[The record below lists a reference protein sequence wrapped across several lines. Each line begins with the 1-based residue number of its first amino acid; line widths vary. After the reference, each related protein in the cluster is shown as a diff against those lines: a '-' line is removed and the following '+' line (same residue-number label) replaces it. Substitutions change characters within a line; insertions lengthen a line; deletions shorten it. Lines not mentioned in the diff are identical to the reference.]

1 MCLWQNHALL
11 GFINRPLHKQT
22 EQQALNGQG
31 PAGQTWFTQKAV
43 LGVAKDTQSIA
54 RALGAPGSGLPASTR
69 AQLAG
74 SIARLEADVAKIPR
88 SPTGTNPT
96 TLGPGEPLTATL
108 TVTLYF
114 SLVLALPLILFELYG
129 FVLPAFSPHER
140 RAVLPLLICV
150 PFLFATGVAFGYWV
164 VLPAAVHFLQN
175 FNSSQFNVM
184 IQANQYYKFAATV
197 LLAMGLS
204 FQAPIA
210 IVGSVRLGL
219 VTPRQLRHNRRYAIL
234 ACAAVAAFLPGG
246 RVHVDAG
253 DGSAVFALRG
263 EYPDCVGCRATRC
276 GAATATGAG
285 RPPEDPP
292 SSTGAS
298 GTPAPS
304 RPSPGGVRPKARVR
318 DKDNRLTT
326 NHRRRDDRPHRPRLG
341 RTDAVRPARTRQ
353 APHRT
358 GRLSGPGDPVRAQ
371 FHRLRSG
378 QWALAAAA
386 SSKACSAAKKARA
399 APAMANRSPQP
410 KSAPVKHPSEAAAWA
425 ALAEA
430 PASITL
436 AGSEFF
442 DEAKQKFTAKGK
454 ELLAKAVMLGIAT

>member
-1 MCLWQNHALL
+1 MATAIRTIGHDERLSIVDHLEELRTRLIVSAVAFAVVFGVCLWQNHALL
-11 GFINRPLHKQT
+11 DFINRPLHKQT

-43 LGVAKDTQSIA
+43 LGVAKDTQAIA
-54 RALGAPGSGLPASTR
+54 RALGAPSSGLPAATR

-74 SIARLEADVAKIPR
+74 SIAKLQADIAKLPR
-88 SPTGTNPT
+88 SPSGTNPT

-129 FVLPAFSPHER
+129 FVLPAFSPQER

-150 PFLFATGVAFGYWV
+150 PFLFATGVAFGYMV

-210 IVGSVRLGL
+210 IIGSVRLGL
-219 VTPRQLRHNRRYAIL
+219 VTPRQLRRNRRYAVL
-234 ACAAVAAFLPGG
+234 ACAAVAAFLPG
-246 RVHVDAG
+246 DAFTLMLETVPLYLLYEASILIASVVARR
-253 DGSAVFALRG
+253 DVA
-263 EYPDCVGCRATRC
+263 RA
-276 GAATATGAG
+276 AATGAG

-298 GTPAPS
+298 GTPAPP
-304 RPSPGGVRPKARVR
+304 RPSPSGASDGQRMSATK
-318 DKDNRLTT
+318 TT
-326 NHRRRDDRPHRPRLG
+326 GTQPTTAKEMINHI
-341 RTDAVRPARTRQ
+341 
-353 APHRT
+353 
-358 GRLSGPGDPVRAQ
+358 DPD
-371 FHRLRSG
+371 
-378 QWALAAAA
+378 
-386 SSKACSAAKKARA
+386 
-399 APAMANRSPQP
+399 
-410 KSAPVKHPSEAAAWA
+410 
-425 ALAEA
+425 
-430 PASITL
+430 L
-436 AGSEFF
+436 AG
-442 DEAKQKFTAKGK
+442 
-454 ELLAKAVMLGIAT
+454 